1 MTPNWS
7 KSLSALMQL
16 FNDTVKLSTKSNE
29 NRTSKIQLDEQR
41 NDNIKVENEQIFAQE
56 QMRKT
61 IYLARNKTLRSMLV
75 VKTTQA
81 EIHNS

>member
-41 NDNIKVENEQIFAQE
+41 NDNIKVENE
-56 QMRKT
+56 
-61 IYLARNKTLRSMLV
+61 
-75 VKTTQA
+75 
-81 EIHNS
+81 